1 MQSITI
7 RAIDFFP
14 PFRMRFSMPAPFR
27 LTPVT
32 LGLSAFL
39 SSGFAFAAT
48 ELPATAIS
56 AEAQA
61 DDPRVKLSSTATRT
75 STPVRYVPQAIDSI
89 KTSNVAN
96 YGTNDIGDALSGM
109 PNVSSS
115 ADTRFDSLRIRGF
128 DASNDF
134 YLDGIRDDSQYKRD
148 LHNIERVEVLKGPAA
163 VLYGRGSQGG
173 IVNRVSKMPEFGRR
187 STIEAQAGS
196 EDLRSLYADLSTDPS
211 ENISLR
217 LNMGNMDENSFRDG
231 VSGNRQLFA
240 PSMSWQLTPDLNW
253 LVQYEYSR
261 YNRTPDRGIPGVN
274 GRPADVGRDTTYG
287 NDHDFIDDK
296 SQSLRSKLT
305 YEINDNWQ
313 LRQTLGVFKLDSD
326 FDNTYLTGY
335 TPTTNKVTRQH
346 WQQDLTTRNVYN
358 NVELEGGFDTF
369 GLEHRL
375 LTGIEIGSQRR
386 DPKLYNAA
394 TGRTPGAQPVPSLD
408 LYNPNRD
415 LRHTGS
421 MQLSSS
427 SHTEVESRAVY
438 VQDQLRLNDQWQ
450 VLAGLR
456 YDTFDIESTNKLRN
470 ISEDRDSHST
480 SPRVGLVWTPLQN
493 HSFYASWSKTFSP
506 VGGGLIGIT
515 PGAAGNTNDLSPE
528 LTKQKE
534 IGVKSD
540 WFDDRLSTTLAIYD
554 LELYNRRTT
563 DPNDPTLTVMSGL
576 QRSRGIELTATG
588 NLVGNWYMRGG
599 VGMQDAKIEKDNN
612 GLEGKRINNV
622 AKHNG
627 SLFLTWKPEMG
638 WYGETGLTLV
648 GQRYADNANTT
659 VLPGYGRWD
668 ALVGYR
674 FKDWDLRAALNNI
687 TDREYYASATSQY
700 QIQPGAPRSVVMTG
714 TYSF

>member
-1 MQSITI
+1 
-7 RAIDFFP
+7 
-14 PFRMRFSMPAPFR
+14 MPAPFR

-39 SSGFAFAAT
+39 SSGFACAAT

-56 AEAQA
+56 AEALA
-61 DDPRVKLSSTATRT
+61 DDPRVKISSTATRT
-75 STPVRYVPQAIDSI
+75 STPLRYVPQAIDSI

-187 STIEAQAGS
+187 STLEAQLGS

-211 ENISLR
+211 ENLSLR

-261 YNRTPDRGIPGVN
+261 YNRTPDRGIPGIN

-287 NDHDFIDDK
+287 NGHDFIDDK

-305 YEINDNWQ
+305 YAINDDWQ

-326 FDNTYLTGY
+326 FDNTYLTGFDKK
-335 TPTTNKVTRQH
+335 TNKVTRQH

-386 DPKLYNAA
+386 DPTLYNAA
-394 TGRTPGAQPVPSLD
+394 TSGPGSSAVPALD
-408 LYNPNRD
+408 LNNPDRN
-415 LRHTGS
+415 LRHTGR
-421 MQLSSS
+421 MQLSSD

-450 VLAGLR
+450 LLAGLR

-515 PGAAGNTNDLSPE
+515 PGAAGNSNDLSPE
-528 LTKQKE
+528 LTRQKE

-540 WFDDRLSTTLAIYD
+540 WLDDRLSTTLAIYD

-563 DPNDPTLTVMSGL
+563 DPNDPTLTIMTGV

-588 NLVGNWYMRGG
+588 NIVGHWYMRGG

-622 AKHNG
+622 AKHNA

-668 ALVGYR
+668 ALAGYR
-674 FKDWDLRAALNNI
+674 FKDWDVRAALNNI
-687 TDREYYASATSQY
+687 TDREYYDSATSQY

>member
-1 MQSITI
+1 
-7 RAIDFFP
+7 
-14 PFRMRFSMPAPFR
+14 MPAPFR

-32 LGLSAFL
+32 LGLSAVL
-39 SSGFAFAAT
+39 SSGFAYSAT

-56 AEAQA
+56 AEEQA
-61 DDPRVKLSSTATRT
+61 EDPRVKISNTATRT

-96 YGTNDIGDALSGM
+96 YGTNDIGDALSGI

-148 LHNIERVEVLKGPAA
+148 LHNVERVEVLKGPAA

-296 SQSLRSKLT
+296 AQSLRSKLT

-326 FDNTYLTGY
+326 FDNTYLTNFD
-335 TPTTNKVTRQH
+335 PKTNKVVRQH

-358 NVELEGGFDTF
+358 NIELEGGFDTF

-375 LTGIEIGSQRR
+375 LTGVEIGSQRR

-394 TGRTPGAQPVPSLD
+394 TGKTPGAQPVPSLD
-408 LYNPNRD
+408 LFNPNRE

-421 MQLSSS
+421 MQVFSD

-450 VLAGLR
+450 LLAGLR
-456 YDTFDIESTNKLRN
+456 YDTFDIESTNQLKN

-480 SPRVGLVWTPLQN
+480 SPRFGIVWTPLQN

-515 PGAAGNTNDLSPE
+515 PGAAGNSNDLSPE

-540 WFDDRLSTTLAIYD
+540 WLDDRLSTTLAVYD
-554 LELYNRRTT
+554 LELYNRRTS
-563 DPNDPTLTVMSGL
+563 DPNDPTLTVMTGL

-588 NLVGNWYMRGG
+588 KLVGNWYMRGG
-599 VGMQDAKIEKDNN
+599 VGVQDTTIEKDNN
-612 GLEGKRINNV
+612 GLEGKRVNNV

-687 TDREYYASATSQY
+687 TDREYYASATSQN
-700 QIQPGAPRSVVMTG
+700 QIQLGAPRSVVMTG

>member
-1 MQSITI
+1 
-7 RAIDFFP
+7 
-14 PFRMRFSMPAPFR
+14 MPAPFR

-39 SSGFAFAAT
+39 SSGFAYSAT

-61 DDPRVKLSSTATRT
+61 EDPRVKISNTATRT

-89 KTSNVAN
+89 KTTNVAD
-96 YGTNDIGDALSGM
+96 YGTNDIGDALSGI

-173 IVNRVSKMPEFGRR
+173 IVNRVSKLPEFGRR
-187 STIEAQAGS
+187 STIEAQGGS
-196 EDLRSLYADLSTDPS
+196 DDLRSLYADLSTDPS
-211 ENISLR
+211 ENLSLR

-296 SQSLRSKLT
+296 AQSLRSKLT
-305 YEINDNWQ
+305 YEISDNWQ

-326 FDNTYLTGY
+326 FDNTYLTSFD
-335 TPTTNKVTRQH
+335 PKTNKVARQH

-358 NVELEGGFDTF
+358 NLELEGGFDTF

-375 LTGIEIGSQRR
+375 LTGVEIGSQRR

-394 TGRTPGAQPVPSLD
+394 TGKTPGAQPVPSLD
-408 LYNPNRD
+408 LFNPNRE

-421 MQLSSS
+421 MQVFSD

-450 VLAGLR
+450 LLAGLR
-456 YDTFDIESTNKLRN
+456 YDTFDIESTNQLKNLT
-470 ISEDRDSHST
+470 EDRDSHST
-480 SPRVGLVWTPLQN
+480 SPRFGIVWTPLQN

-515 PGAAGNTNDLSPE
+515 PGAAGNSNDLSPE

-540 WFDDRLSTTLAIYD
+540 WLDDRLSTTLAVYD
-554 LELYNRRTT
+554 LELYNRRTS
-563 DPNDPTLTVMSGL
+563 DPNDPTLTVMTGL

-588 NLVGNWYMRGG
+588 KLVGNWYMRGG
-599 VGMQDAKIEKDNN
+599 VGVQDTTIEKDNN
-612 GLEGKRINNV
+612 GLEGKRVNNV

-687 TDREYYASATSQY
+687 TDREYYASATSQS

>member
-1 MQSITI
+1 
-7 RAIDFFP
+7 
-14 PFRMRFSMPAPFR
+14 MPAPFR

-32 LGLSAFL
+32 LGLSAVL
-39 SSGFAFAAT
+39 SSGFAYSAT

-56 AEAQA
+56 AEEQA
-61 DDPRVKLSSTATRT
+61 EDPRVKISNTATRT

-96 YGTNDIGDALSGM
+96 YGTNDIGDALSGI

-148 LHNIERVEVLKGPAA
+148 LHNVERVEVLKGPAA

-296 SQSLRSKLT
+296 AQSLRSKLT

-326 FDNTYLTGY
+326 FDNTYLTNFD
-335 TPTTNKVTRQH
+335 PKTNKVVRQH

-358 NVELEGGFDTF
+358 NIELEGGFDTF

-375 LTGIEIGSQRR
+375 LTGVEIGSQRR

-394 TGRTPGAQPVPSLD
+394 TGKTPGAQPVPSLD
-408 LYNPNRD
+408 LFNPNRE
-415 LRHTGS
+415 LRHTGN
-421 MQLSSS
+421 MQVFSD

-450 VLAGLR
+450 LLAGLR
-456 YDTFDIESTNKLRN
+456 YDTFDIESTNQLKN

-480 SPRVGLVWTPLQN
+480 SPRFGIVWTPLQN

-515 PGAAGNTNDLSPE
+515 PGAAGNSNDLSPE

-534 IGVKSD
+534 VGVKSD
-540 WFDDRLSTTLAIYD
+540 WLDDRLSTTLAVYD
-554 LELYNRRTT
+554 LELYNRRTS
-563 DPNDPTLTVMSGL
+563 DPNDPTLTVMTGL

-588 NLVGNWYMRGG
+588 KLVGNWYMRGG
-599 VGMQDAKIEKDNN
+599 VGVQDTTIEKDNN
-612 GLEGKRINNV
+612 GLEGKRVNNV
-622 AKHNG
+622 AKHNA

-687 TDREYYASATSQY
+687 TDREYYASATSQN
-700 QIQPGAPRSVVMTG
+700 QIQPGAPRNVVMTG

>member
-1 MQSITI
+1 
-7 RAIDFFP
+7 
-14 PFRMRFSMPAPFR
+14 MPAPFH
-27 LTPVT
+27 LTPIT
-32 LGLSAFL
+32 LGFSAFL

-61 DDPRVKLSSTATRT
+61 DDPRVRLSNTATRT

-173 IVNRVSKMPEFGRR
+173 IVNRVSKMPESGRR
-187 STIEAQAGS
+187 STIEAQGGS

-231 VSGNRQLFA
+231 VSGNRQLLA

-296 SQSLRSKLT
+296 AQSLRSKLT
-305 YEINDNWQ
+305 FELNDNWQ

-335 TPTTNKVTRQH
+335 TPATNRVTRQH

-358 NVELEGGFDTF
+358 NFELEGGFDTF

-375 LTGIEIGSQRR
+375 LTGVEVGSQRR
-386 DPKLYNAA
+386 DPTLYNAA
-394 TGRTPGAQPVPSLD
+394 TGRAPGAQPVPSLD
-408 LYNPNRD
+408 LYRPNRD
-415 LRHTGS
+415 LHHTGR
-421 MQLSSS
+421 MQVSSS

-450 VLAGLR
+450 LLGGLR

-540 WFDDRLSTTLAIYD
+540 WLDDRLSTTLAVYD

-576 QRSRGIELTATG
+576 QRSRGVELTATG
-588 NLVGNWYMRGG
+588 NLVGNWYVRGG
-599 VGMQDAKIEKDNN
+599 IGVQDATIEKDNN

-622 AKHNG
+622 AKRNG
-627 SLFLTWKPEMG
+627 SLYLTWKPETG

-648 GQRYADNANTT
+648 GQRYADNANTV

-674 FKDWDLRAALNNI
+674 MKDWDLRAALNNI
-687 TDREYYASATSQY
+687 ADREYYASATSAF

>member
-1 MQSITI
+1 
-7 RAIDFFP
+7 
-14 PFRMRFSMPAPFR
+14 MPAPFR
-27 LTPVT
+27 LVPFSF
-32 LGLSAFL
+32 GLSAVL
-39 SSGFAFAAT
+39 SAGFSYAAPT
-48 ELPATAIS
+48 TLPATSIS
-56 AEAQA
+56 AEADA
-61 DDPRVKLSSTATRT
+61 DDPRVKETSTATRT
-75 STPVRYVPQAIDSI
+75 ATPVRYVPQAIDSV
-89 KTSNVAN
+89 KTSNVMD
-96 YGTNDIGDALSGM
+96 YGTNDLGTALSGM
-109 PNVSSS
+109 PNVSSG

-134 YLDGIRDDSQYKRD
+134 YLDGIRDDSQYVRD
-148 LHNIERVEVLKGPAA
+148 LHNIERIEVLKGPAA

-173 IVNRVSKMPEFGRR
+173 IVNRVSKLPESGRR
-187 STIEAQAGS
+187 STIEAQGGS

-240 PSMSWQLTPDLNW
+240 PSMSWQLSPDLNW

-274 GRPADVGRDTTYG
+274 GRPTDVGRDTTYG

-296 SQSLRSKLT
+296 SQSLRSKLS
-305 YEINDNWQ
+305 YELSDNWQ
-313 LRQTLGVFKLDSD
+313 LRHTLGVFKLNSD
-326 FDNTYLTGY
+326 FDNTYQTGFN
-335 TPTTNKVTRQH
+335 PTTNQVLRQH
-346 WQQDLTTRNVYN
+346 WQQDLTTRNVFN
-358 NVELEGGFDTF
+358 NVEMEGGFDTF

-386 DPKLYNAA
+386 DPTLYNAA
-394 TGRTPGAQPVPSLD
+394 TSGPGSSPVPSVD

-415 LRHTGS
+415 LRHTGR
-421 MQLSSS
+421 MQVSSNN
-427 SHTEVESRAVY
+427 HTEVESRAVY

-456 YDTFDIESTNKLRN
+456 YDTFDIESTNQIRN

-480 SPRVGLVWTPLQN
+480 SPRVGVVWTPLQN
-493 HSFYASWSKTFSP
+493 HSFYASWTKTFSP

-515 PGAAGNTNDLSPE
+515 PGAAGNSNDLSPE
-528 LTKQKE
+528 LTRQKE

-540 WFDDRLSTTLAIYD
+540 WLDDRLSTTLTIYE
-554 LELYNRRTT
+554 LELYNRRTS
-563 DPNDPTLTVMSGL
+563 DPLDPTITLLTGK
-576 QRSRGIELTATG
+576 QRSRGIELTGTG
-588 NLVGNWYMRGG
+588 KIVGNWYVRGG
-599 VGMQDAKIEKDNN
+599 VGLQDATVEEDNN
-612 GLEGKRINNV
+612 GFEGKRISDV

-638 WYGETGLTLV
+638 WYAETGLTLV
-648 GQRYADNANTT
+648 GDRYADNLNTV

-668 ALVGYR
+668 ALAGFR
-674 FKDWDLRAALNNI
+674 QKDWDLRAALNNI
-687 TDREYYASATSQY
+687 TDKGYYESATSQF
-700 QIQPGAPRSVVMTG
+700 QIQPGAPRSLVVTG

>member
-1 MQSITI
+1 
-7 RAIDFFP
+7 
-14 PFRMRFSMPAPFR
+14 MPAPFR

-39 SSGFAFAAT
+39 SSGFACAAT

-56 AEAQA
+56 AEALA
-61 DDPRVKLSSTATRT
+61 DDPRVKISSTATRT
-75 STPVRYVPQAIDSI
+75 STPLRYVPQAIDSI

-187 STIEAQAGS
+187 STLEAQLGS

-211 ENISLR
+211 ENLSLR

-261 YNRTPDRGIPGVN
+261 YNRTPDRGIPGIN

-287 NDHDFIDDK
+287 NGHDFIDDK

-305 YEINDNWQ
+305 YAINDDWQ

-326 FDNTYLTGY
+326 FDNTYLTGFDKK
-335 TPTTNKVTRQH
+335 TNKVTRQH

-386 DPKLYNAA
+386 DPTLYNAA
-394 TGRTPGAQPVPSLD
+394 TSGPGSSAVPALD
-408 LYNPNRD
+408 LNNPDRN
-415 LRHTGS
+415 LRHTGR
-421 MQLSSS
+421 MQVSSD

-450 VLAGLR
+450 LLAGLR

-470 ISEDRDSHST
+470 ISEERDSHST

-515 PGAAGNTNDLSPE
+515 PGAAGNSNDLSPE
-528 LTKQKE
+528 LTRQKE

-540 WFDDRLSTTLAIYD
+540 WLDDRLSTTLAIYD

-563 DPNDPTLTVMSGL
+563 DPNDPTLTIMTGV

-588 NLVGNWYMRGG
+588 NIVGHWYMRGG

-622 AKHNG
+622 AKHNA

-668 ALVGYR
+668 ALAGYR
-674 FKDWDLRAALNNI
+674 FKDWDVRAALNNI
-687 TDREYYASATSQY
+687 TDREYYDSATSQY

>member
-1 MQSITI
+1 
-7 RAIDFFP
+7 
-14 PFRMRFSMPAPFR
+14 MPAPFR

-39 SSGFAFAAT
+39 SSGFAYSAT

-56 AEAQA
+56 AEEQA
-61 DDPRVKLSSTATRT
+61 EDPRVKISNTATRT

-89 KTSNVAN
+89 KTTNVAD
-96 YGTNDIGDALSGM
+96 YGTNDIGDALSGI

-173 IVNRVSKMPEFGRR
+173 IVNRVSKLPEFGRR
-187 STIEAQAGS
+187 STIEAQGGS
-196 EDLRSLYADLSTDPS
+196 DDLRSLYADLSTDPS
-211 ENISLR
+211 ENLSLR

-296 SQSLRSKLT
+296 AQSLRSKLT

-326 FDNTYLTGY
+326 FDNTYLTSFD
-335 TPTTNKVTRQH
+335 PKTNKVARQH

-358 NVELEGGFDTF
+358 NLELEGGFDTF

-375 LTGIEIGSQRR
+375 LTGVEIGSQRR

-408 LYNPNRD
+408 LFNPNRE

-421 MQLSSS
+421 MQVFSD

-450 VLAGLR
+450 LLAGLR
-456 YDTFDIESTNKLRN
+456 YDTFDIESTNQLKNLT
-470 ISEDRDSHST
+470 EDRDSHST
-480 SPRVGLVWTPLQN
+480 SPRFGIVWTPLQN

-515 PGAAGNTNDLSPE
+515 PGAAGNSNDLSPE

-540 WFDDRLSTTLAIYD
+540 WLDDRLSTTLAVYD
-554 LELYNRRTT
+554 LELYNRRTS
-563 DPNDPTLTVMSGL
+563 DPNDPTLTVMTGL
-576 QRSRGIELTATG
+576 QRSRGVELTATG
-588 NLVGNWYMRGG
+588 KLVGNWYMRGG
-599 VGMQDAKIEKDNN
+599 VGVQDTTIEKDNN
-612 GLEGKRINNV
+612 GLEGKRVNNV

>member
-1 MQSITI
+1 
-7 RAIDFFP
+7 
-14 PFRMRFSMPAPFR
+14 MPAPFR

-32 LGLSAFL
+32 LGLSAVL
-39 SSGFAFAAT
+39 SSGFAYSTT

-56 AEAQA
+56 AEEQA
-61 DDPRVKLSSTATRT
+61 EDPRVKISNTATRT

-96 YGTNDIGDALSGM
+96 YGTHDIGDALSGI

-187 STIEAQAGS
+187 STLEAQGGS

-211 ENISLR
+211 ENLSLR

-296 SQSLRSKLT
+296 AQSLRSKLT

-326 FDNTYLTGY
+326 FDNTYLTHFD
-335 TPTTNKVTRQH
+335 PKTNKVARQH

-358 NVELEGGFDTF
+358 NIELEGAFDTF

-375 LTGIEIGSQRR
+375 LTGVEIGSQRR

-394 TGRTPGAQPVPSLD
+394 TGKTPGAQPVPSLD
-408 LYNPNRD
+408 LFNPNRE

-421 MQLSSS
+421 MQVFSD

-450 VLAGLR
+450 LLAGLR
-456 YDTFDIESTNKLRN
+456 YDTFDIESTNQLRN

-480 SPRVGLVWTPLQN
+480 SPRLGIVWTPLQN

-540 WFDDRLSTTLAIYD
+540 WLDDRLSTTLTVYD

-563 DPNDPTLTVMSGL
+563 DPDDPTLTVMTGL

-588 NLVGNWYMRGG
+588 KLVGNWYMRGG
-599 VGMQDAKIEKDNN
+599 VGVQDTTIEKDNN
-612 GLEGKRINNV
+612 GLEGKRVNNV
-622 AKHNG
+622 AKHNA

-668 ALVGYR
+668 ALLGYR

>member
-1 MQSITI
+1 
-7 RAIDFFP
+7 
-14 PFRMRFSMPAPFR
+14 MPAPFR

-39 SSGFAFAAT
+39 SSGFAYSAT

-56 AEAQA
+56 AEARA
-61 DDPRVKLSSTATRT
+61 DDPRVNVSNTATRT

-89 KTSNVAN
+89 KTSNVAS

-187 STIEAQAGS
+187 STIEAQGGS

-211 ENISLR
+211 DNLSLR

-335 TPTTNKVTRQH
+335 TPATNKVTRQH
-346 WQQDLTTRNVYN
+346 WQQDLTTRNIYN
-358 NVELEGGFDTF
+358 NLELEGSFDTF

-375 LTGIEIGSQRR
+375 LTGVETGSQRR
-386 DPKLYNAA
+386 DPTLYNAA
-394 TGRTPGAQPVPSLD
+394 TGRTPGARPVPSLD
-408 LYNPNRD
+408 LYSPDRN

-421 MQLSSS
+421 MQVSSN

-450 VLAGLR
+450 LLGGLR

-480 SPRVGLVWTPLQN
+480 SPRVGLVWTPLHN

-515 PGAAGNTNDLSPE
+515 PGAAGNSNDLSPE

-540 WFDDRLSTTLAIYD
+540 WLDDRLSTTLAIYD

-588 NLVGNWYMRGG
+588 NIVGNWYMRGG
-599 VGMQDAKIEKDNN
+599 VGLQDAKIEKDNN

-622 AKHNG
+622 AKRNG

>member
-1 MQSITI
+1 
-7 RAIDFFP
+7 
-14 PFRMRFSMPAPFR
+14 MPAPFR
-27 LTPVT
+27 LTSYS
-32 LGLSAFL
+32 LGFSALLSA
-39 SSGFAFAAT
+39 GFSYAAPT
-48 ELPATAIS
+48 TLPETSIS
-56 AEAQA
+56 AEAEA
-61 DDPRVKLSSTATRT
+61 DDPRVKETSTATRT
-75 STPVRYVPQAIDSI
+75 ATPVRYVPQAIDSI
-89 KTSNVAN
+89 KTTNIAD
-96 YGTNDIGDALSGM
+96 YGTYDLGTALSGI
-109 PNVSSS
+109 PNVSSG

-134 YLDGIRDDSQYKRD
+134 YLDGIRDDSQYVRD
-148 LHNIERVEVLKGPAA
+148 LHNIERIEVLKGPAA

-173 IVNRVSKMPEFGRR
+173 IVNRVSKLPEFGRR
-187 STIEAQAGS
+187 STIEAQGGS
-196 EDLRSLYADLSTDPS
+196 DDLRSLYADLSTDPT

-217 LNMGNMDENSFRDG
+217 LNMGNMDQNSFRDG

-240 PSMSWQLTPDLNW
+240 PSMNWQLTPDLNW

-296 SQSLRSKLT
+296 SQSLRSKLS
-305 YEINDNWQ
+305 YELSDNWQ
-313 LRQTLGVFKLDSD
+313 LRHTLGVFKLDSD
-326 FDNTYLTGY
+326 FDNTYSTGY
-335 TPTTNKVTRQH
+335 DPKTNKVLRQH
-346 WQQDLTTRNVYN
+346 WQQDLTTRNVFN

-369 GLEHRL
+369 GLEHRV

-394 TGRTPGAQPVPSLD
+394 TSGPGSSPVPALD

-415 LRHTGS
+415 LRHTGR
-421 MQLSSS
+421 MQTFSD

-450 VLAGLR
+450 LLAGLR
-456 YDTFDIESTNKLRN
+456 YDTFDIESTNKLKD

-480 SPRVGLVWTPLQN
+480 SPRVGIVWTPLPN
-493 HSFYASWSKTFSP
+493 HSFYASWTKTFSP

-515 PGAAGNTNDLSPE
+515 PGATGNSNDLSPE

-540 WFDDRLSTTLAIYD
+540 WLDDRLSTTLAIYE
-554 LELYNRRTT
+554 LELYNRRTS
-563 DPNDPTLTVMSGL
+563 DPLNPTITLLTGE
-576 QRSRGIELTATG
+576 QRSRGIELTGTG
-588 NLVGNWYMRGG
+588 KLGGNWYVRGG
-599 VGMQDAKIEKDNN
+599 VGVQDATVVKDNN
-612 GLEGKRINNV
+612 GFEGKRVTNV

-638 WYGETGLTLV
+638 WYAETGLTLV
-648 GQRYADNANTT
+648 GERYADNLNTT

-668 ALVGYR
+668 ALAGFR
-674 FKDWDLRAALNNI
+674 QKDWDLRAALNNI
-687 TDREYYASATSQY
+687 SDKNYYASSTSQY
-700 QIQPGAPRSVVMTG
+700 QIQPGEPRSLVVTG